1 MSVPRLPKE
10 EEDRLRAMSI
20 VEIKK
25 GLLLGKWGS
34 PNYKEYRLAQ
44 CILEEKIA
52 EEENIRFNKQLELSR
67 YLVLAT
73 WGLVVV
79 TGLLV
84 YVTLKR

>member
-1 MSVPRLPKE
+1 MSVPRFPKE

-34 PNYKEYRLAQ
+34 PDYKEYRLAQ

-52 EEENIRFNKQLELSR
+52 EEENNRFNKQLELSR
-67 YLVLAT
+67 YLVKAT

-79 TGLLV
+79 TALLV
-84 YVTLKR
+84 LATFIK